1 MLQHQSTSGTKIEVN
16 PLLKRAVLPF
26 FEMYIF
32 TVFDS
37 KRYKIYVVDLLFTGI
52 KIIAC
57 RKLLF
62 GIQYFTDVVSNF
74 TLVV

>member
-26 FEMYIF
+26 FKMYIF
-32 TVFDS
+32 TVFDT

-57 RKLLF
+57 RKLLI